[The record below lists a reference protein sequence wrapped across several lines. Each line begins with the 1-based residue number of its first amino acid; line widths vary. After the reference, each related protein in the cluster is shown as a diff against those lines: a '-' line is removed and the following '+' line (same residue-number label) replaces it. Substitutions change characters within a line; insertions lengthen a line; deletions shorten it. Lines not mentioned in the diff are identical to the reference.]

1 MKNFDKIIAAVIA
14 VIVAVFMGAN
24 LCFYDYTSSG
34 SGRPYRVEINRIALE
49 IEENGLADID
59 LSSYEYVTDV
69 VRLSGD
75 NSDFFQAESD
85 YMIRE
90 IGGELYWFDYR
101 QATQE
106 NKGRLVIVGNIFL
119 GIMALLMIGLIL
131 FIRQKILLPFEE
143 LTNVPYE
150 LSKGNLT
157 VPIKESKSRFFGRFI
172 WGIDLLRENME
183 TQKRRELQLQKE
195 KKTLLLSLSHD
206 IKTPLSAIKL
216 YAGAL
221 SKGLYAEKE
230 REIAAHINAKA
241 DEIEDYVSRIV
252 SASKED
258 FLRFEVSIREFYLS
272 ALMGKIETYYRDKLS
287 LVKTDFSVLRYTDCL
302 LKGDPDRSVEVLQN
316 IMENAVKYGDG
327 RNIAIGF
334 AQEDGCLLI
343 TVENSGCTLADTE
356 LPHLFESF
364 WRGANSE
371 NIPGSGLGLYICR
384 QLMHRMGGEIFA
396 ELQDGMMRVTAVFVK
411 V

>member
-14 VIVAVFMGAN
+14 VIAAVFMGVN

-287 LVKTDFSVLRYTDCL
+287 LVKTDFSLLRYTDCL

>member
-14 VIVAVFMGAN
+14 VIAAVFMGAN